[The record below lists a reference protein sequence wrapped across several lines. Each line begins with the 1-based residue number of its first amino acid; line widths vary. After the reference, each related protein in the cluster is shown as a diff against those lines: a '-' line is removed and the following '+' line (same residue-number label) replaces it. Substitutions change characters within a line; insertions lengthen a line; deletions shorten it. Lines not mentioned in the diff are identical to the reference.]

1 MARIWMIIA
10 TMCLTMSVVF
20 GQAATG
26 TYRLKP
32 DDIITI
38 GIYGERDV
46 QTQVPVGPDG
56 NISAPYVGILRA
68 DGKTTSELES
78 ELTELYKK
86 VLKLRDPKVSVTI
99 LRFRAVRCTITGA
112 VNRAGTYDV
121 RPGDRLVQLIGFGQG
136 YVFDRADLKRCT
148 LRRGNTNEL
157 IPVDL
162 DALLNRGDTS
172 QNYELEDGDEFTVP
186 EGFMNRIMVQG
197 AVNAPGFFGYR
208 PGMRLAD
215 AMALARG
222 DIPGRT
228 KMSEIYVV
236 RELPGQPNRV
246 YRIRCDFVKFVRKG
260 DAAQNI
266 ELQPGDYIFAS
277 FTKNP
282 SFSEIGSIVN
292 SILVTN
298 TFLRDGLFGFRLFR
312 F

>member
-10 TMCLTMSVVF
+10 TLCLTLSVAF
-20 GQAATG
+20 GQGAVA

-32 DDIITI
+32 DDILTI
-38 GIYGERDV
+38 AVYNERDV

-56 NISAPYVGILRA
+56 NISAPYVGIVRA
-68 DGKTTSELES
+68 EGKTTSELEK
-78 ELTELYKK
+78 ELTELFKAT
-86 VLKLRDPKVSVTI
+86 LKLRDPKVSVTI

-121 RPGDRLVQLIGFGQG
+121 RPGDRLVQLVGFGQG

-162 DALLNRGDTS
+162 DALINRGDTS
-172 QNYELEDGDEFTVP
+172 QNYELEDGDELTVP

-197 AVNAPGFFGYR
+197 AVNAPGFFSYR

-215 AMALARG
+215 ALAMARG

-246 YRIRCDFVKFVRKG
+246 YRIKCDFVKFVRKG
-260 DAAQNI
+260 DAGQNI
-266 ELQPGDYIFAS
+266 ELQPGDYVFAS
-277 FTKNP
+277 YTKNP

-298 TFLRDGLFGFRLFR
+298 SFLKDGLFGFKLFK